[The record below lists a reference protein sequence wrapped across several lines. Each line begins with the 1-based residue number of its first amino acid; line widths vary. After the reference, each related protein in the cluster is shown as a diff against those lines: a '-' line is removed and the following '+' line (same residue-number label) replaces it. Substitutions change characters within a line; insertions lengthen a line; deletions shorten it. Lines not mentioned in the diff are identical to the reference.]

1 LDLLHQGKDLRL
13 VLPEKESE
21 TKFTLMTEIEAIPE
35 IVIE

>member
-21 TKFTLMTEIEAIPE
+21 AEFSLLAEIEAIPE
-35 IVIE
+35 IVID

>member
-21 TKFTLMTEIEAIPE
+21 TEFGLLTEIEAISE
-35 IVIE
+35 IVID